1 MHLNNKKNNM
11 YINSIGYYIPGARI
25 ENEYFNKLNNLSS
38 EWIFQRTGIK
48 SRSRANKDETINYM
62 CLEAVRE
69 ASRNLSFNICN
80 VDLIIFAS
88 YTPSDTIATP
98 GYYIQKKYNI
108 SGAKVFYLSS
118 ACSSAINAIEVIK
131 SFFVTG
137 ISSKALLVCAERNS
151 SYSDDKDC
159 MCGHL
164 WGDGACAYFF
174 SKENIETKSAKIIDV
189 TSEGL
194 GNIGMGTDGVFLNLQ
209 NKEIK
214 MPYGKDVFVHA
225 CHYLIENTKNILI
238 KNDFSINQLS
248 YFIGHQANMR
258 ILKHVIKE
266 LGIPENK
273 LLYNIEELGNT
284 GSASTLLVFAQNY
297 DKFKSGDLIC
307 ISVFGGGYS
316 AGSCLIRM
324 N

>member
-11 YINSIGYYIPGARI
+11 HINSIGYYIPGARI

-69 ASRNLSFNICN
+69 ASRNLSYNICN

-131 SFFVTG
+131 SFLKQGYQVKHFSFAPKGIPVTQT
-137 ISSKALLVCAERNS
+137 IKTVCAGIYGVMEPVPI
-151 SYSDDKDC
+151 
-159 MCGHL
+159 
-164 WGDGACAYFF
+164 F
-174 SKENIETKSAKIIDV
+174 SRK
-189 TSEGL
+189 
-194 GNIGMGTDGVFLNLQ
+194 
-209 NKEIK
+209 
-214 MPYGKDVFVHA
+214 
-225 CHYLIENTKNILI
+225 
-238 KNDFSINQLS
+238 
-248 YFIGHQANMR
+248 R
-258 ILKHVIKE
+258 I
-266 LGIPENK
+266 
-273 LLYNIEELGNT
+273 
-284 GSASTLLVFAQNY
+284 
-297 DKFKSGDLIC
+297 
-307 ISVFGGGYS
+307 
-316 AGSCLIRM
+316 
-324 N
+324 

>member
-69 ASRNLSFNICN
+69 ASRNLSYNICN

-131 SFFVTG
+131 
-137 ISSKALLVCAERNS
+137 
-151 SYSDDKDC
+151 
-159 MCGHL
+159 
-164 WGDGACAYFF
+164 FF
-174 SKENIETKSAKIIDV
+174 SLV
-189 TSEGL
+189 H
-194 GNIGMGTDGVFLNLQ
+194 Q
-209 NKEIK
+209 NSKTIQ
-214 MPYGKDVFVHA
+214 VC
-225 CHYLIENTKNILI
+225 CHL
-238 KNDFSINQLS
+238 F
-248 YFIGHQANMR
+248 
-258 ILKHVIKE
+258 
-266 LGIPENK
+266 
-273 LLYNIEELGNT
+273 
-284 GSASTLLVFAQNY
+284 
-297 DKFKSGDLIC
+297 
-307 ISVFGGGYS
+307 
-316 AGSCLIRM
+316 
-324 N
+324 